1 MLNRNPW
8 KFKKIV
14 WKEGKPFAEMRED
27 ALGGVPGLYD
37 KSGCERELEIWD
49 TILRQKCFGDKRS
62 LKKVDKSINALK
74 TAMHEIYLVEHMSK

>member
-14 WKEGKPFAEMRED
+14 WKDGQPFAKLQED
-27 ALGGVPGLYD
+27 ALGGVPGLYNRD
-37 KSGCERELEIWD
+37 GCERELEIWD
-49 TILRQKCFGDKRS
+49 TILREKCFGDMRS

-74 TAMHEIYLVEHMSK
+74 IAMHEIQLVVHVSK